1 MALLDAGELIAP
13 WGPGLSHHSQ
23 ISIHKHLRCDDVVPV
38 CHYPLFEGQEY
49 SAIERGVT
57 HTFATEVE
65 MLNFVG
71 SRRIGLYAPQPLNDA
86 QWESYARG

>member
-1 MALLDAGELIAP
+1 MSELLDQL
-13 WGPGLSHHSQ
+13 
-23 ISIHKHLRCDDVVPV
+23 DDEMEPPVVTFTDV
-38 CHYPLFEGQEY
+38 D
-49 SAIERGVT
+49 GVT